1 MAALNGEL
9 VTRADLDA
17 QNERIAG
24 LTTQIGELRELLM
37 QALNPNQPRA
47 AGGNAIQGEQR
58 PRPQGRDPV
67 QGSESESEE
76 EIEEPTQANNQNRDF
91 RLKADIP
98 SFAGN
103 LSVEGFLDW
112 IMEVERFFDVMEIQ
126 ESNKVKMVAYR
137 LKATVAVW
145 WDQLQNTRQRQGK
158 NKVATWRMKQL
169 LMGHFLPTD
178 YEQMLY
184 RLYINCV

>member
-67 QGSESESEE
+67 QGSESESKE
-76 EIEEPTQANNQNRDF
+76 EIEEPTQANNQNHDF
-91 RLKADIP
+91 HLKADIP

-184 RLYINCV
+184 